1 MPSTAQGQPPA
12 PDLLAEA
19 VAVDLVPPPMV
30 VVVPSVDEVAT
41 RGHRVFQGNC
51 MSSVELPPAFSSVH
65 ASARA
70 ACTRLFFD
78 VDDTLTWQ
86 GRLPEVAVAALYRAK
101 AAGLML
107 CAVTGRSFAWGELMV
122 RLFPFDAVVAETG
135 ANALFF
141 ADGGRLTVLHHEDDP
156 VARAALKEQ
165 RDVAA
170 AAALAAIP
178 TARLATDNVG
188 RLADTALDLV
198 EEGEPVPE
206 DDVVAL
212 RELLHGHGLVTA
224 RSSVHV
230 NAFAFGERGPFDK
243 ASMVDRL
250 LRAREGTT
258 LDEARR
264 EAAEALAKASE
275 AAAKPSESVAKPSE
289 LLAKP
294 SESLA
299 KPSELLAKPSV
310 STAILGGAA
319 PGADDAVW
327 DALEDAV
334 AMDRLVVGDVVAR
347 REEGFLIGLGAGV
360 HGVLPEAQLGGL
372 DADAIVGG
380 KLAFRVISLNAG
392 KKRVVLSHKDVE
404 AAAERA
410 LVGRATPIGF
420 SDPTGGQR

>member
-1 MPSTAQGQPPA
+1 
-12 PDLLAEA
+12 
-19 VAVDLVPPPMV
+19 MV

-78 VDDTLTWQ
+78 IDDTLTWQ

-141 ADGGRLTVLHHEDDP
+141 TDGGRLTVLHHEDDP
-156 VARAALKEQ
+156 VARAALKKQ

-188 RLADTALDLV
+188 RLADTAFDLV

-206 DDVVAL
+206 GDVVAL

-243 ASMVDRL
+243 ATMVDRL

-258 LDEARR
+258 LDEA
-264 EAAEALAKASE
+264 AATLCYVGDSTNDGPLFARAALSVGVANVASHVPALR
-275 AAAKPSESVAKPSE
+275 AAGRAPRSI
-289 LLAKP
+289 
-294 SESLA
+294 
-299 KPSELLAKPSV
+299 V
-310 STAILGGAA
+310 SA
-319 PGADDAVW
+319 PGGHGFAQVV
-327 DALEDAV
+327 DALLE
-334 AMDRLVVGDVVAR
+334 AR
-347 REEGFLIGLGAGV
+347 R
-360 HGVLPEAQLGGL
+360 
-372 DADAIVGG
+372 
-380 KLAFRVISLNAG
+380 
-392 KKRVVLSHKDVE
+392 
-404 AAAERA
+404 
-410 LVGRATPIGF
+410 
-420 SDPTGGQR
+420 